1 MQWKRKKRG
10 GSVAIN
16 SKKKGK
22 NGELELKNLLNIM
35 FSDLGIETRR
45 SQQYKGTNESADIE
59 GLPYMHVEC
68 KRVEKLNINN
78 AVEKAREEAE
88 GKAMAAVFHR
98 RNNERWKV
106 TMDIED
112 WEYLYRGLYN
122 NIEKEQS

>member
-1 MQWKRKKRG
+1 MLWKKKERG
-10 GSVAIN
+10 GKVTIN

-22 NGELELKNLLNIM
+22 NGELELKNLLNII
-35 FSDLGIETRR
+35 FRDLGIKTRR
-45 SQQYKGTNESADIE
+45 SQQYKGTKESADIE
-59 GLPYMHVEC
+59 GLPYVHVEC

-98 RNNERWKV
+98 RNKERWKV

-112 WEYLYRGLYN
+112 WEYLYRGFYN
-122 NIEKEQS
+122 SIEKEQS